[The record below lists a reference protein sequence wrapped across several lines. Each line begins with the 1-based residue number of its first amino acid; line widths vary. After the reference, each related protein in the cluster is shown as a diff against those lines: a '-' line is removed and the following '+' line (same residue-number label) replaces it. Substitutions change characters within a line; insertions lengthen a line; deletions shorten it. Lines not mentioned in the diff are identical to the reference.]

1 MEILSTGEK
10 IKRIRVYNGIT
21 LKELCGKE
29 ISISK
34 MSCIE
39 NGKIEADEDIL
50 KYIAKKL
57 KVDYEYLAK
66 DVYSQ
71 IEDNIK
77 LVEENINLYNYE
89 DELKFN
95 LEYAVEYKHIDQA
108 MNLLDKLFNVYKK
121 KRNWDKISEIIPS
134 YYDLYS
140 KSSNIFNQLIY
151 LFNLGEYLFL
161 NGEFNEAGVYFNRIK
176 ECMAKNSLTEDI
188 FYSKACIELA
198 KCNLKVGNFKEAEEI
213 LSSIEDGIGAF
224 NSDELSCEFYHI
236 VTVKNILMKQYSKDN
251 RKKALDHAKDR
262 IYKIVD
268 MKVNYVKCYFKS
280 FNIKEAQQTID
291 EIIEVMPIEQTDECA
306 EEFLKILKILK
317 QFNQREY
324 IEKVLENAL
333 NVAIITNKI
342 SLIEYAYYLKG
353 TMLEEDGRYIEAE
366 MNFNL
371 ALDALTKFGTK
382 KDFYERYVDLG
393 NLYHKIGNIKESVRY
408 FCLAMDLKKKCKY

>member
-21 LKELCGKE
+21 LKEICGKE

-50 KYIAKKL
+50 KYISKKL

-89 DELKFN
+89 DELRFN

-161 NGEFNEAGVYFNRIK
+161 NNEFNEAGIYFNRIK
-176 ECMAKNSLTEDI
+176 ECMTKNNVTDDI
-188 FYSKACIELA
+188 FYLKACIELA
-198 KCNLKVGNFKEAEEI
+198 KCNLKVGNFEEGESI
-213 LSSIEDGIGAF
+213 LSNIEERIKSF
-224 NSDELSCEFYHI
+224 ENKELKCEFYHI

-251 RKKALDHAKDR
+251 REKALEYAEDR

-268 MKVNYVKCYFKS
+268 MKANYVKCYFKS
-280 FNIKEAQQTID
+280 FNIKEAQGIID
-291 EIIEVMPIEQTDECA
+291 EIIEIMPIEQTDECA

-324 IEKVLENAL
+324 IEKVLESAL

-353 TMLEEDGRYIEAE
+353 TMLEEDGKYIEAE